1 MPAWAHTTESTT
13 TREKSVWVRHHT
25 NHCQLRSLVAEPKLN
40 LSRVRTRTRSLR
52 EGPDSSAASG
62 RLALRDPERTG
73 TSQSSTEGAAH
84 IIGTHE

>member
-1 MPAWAHTTESTT
+1 MFRFP
-13 TREKSVWVRHHT
+13 REL
-25 NHCQLRSLVAEPKLN
+25 CIDEPKLN

-62 RLALRDPERTG
+62 RLALRDPKGTG

-84 IIGTHE
+84 ILEHMSRVYRTQGMKFH